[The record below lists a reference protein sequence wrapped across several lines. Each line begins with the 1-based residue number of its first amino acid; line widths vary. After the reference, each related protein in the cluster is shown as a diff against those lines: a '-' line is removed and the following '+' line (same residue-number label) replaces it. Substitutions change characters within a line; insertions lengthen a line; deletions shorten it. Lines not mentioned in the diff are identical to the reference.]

1 MRSACLMAVLMCCA
15 SACRAQST
23 ATSPAPEEPLGTY
36 LASPRGLTGSWVS
49 TEPRG
54 KRQFRMLP
62 YDEGIEFSQGMHK
75 QFPNGL
81 YADAEATTPIWSVDF
96 YEAGINWYGENS
108 QSDPNPRL
116 VISKNGRWLARVRHD
131 PESANDKVLW
141 FYEDGK
147 QGRSYSLLDWVTPE
161 QAQKF
166 IDKEANQF
174 RVEYR
179 SENSRAVL
187 ELVFPWNGNE
197 WEYIRFGFSDGSIL
211 ERGTATAG
219 PREPDYFRWIG
230 LALVVAFFVGC
241 AAVFLKI
248 YKQLKLT

>member
-1 MRSACLMAVLMCCA
+1 MRFACLMAVLMCCA

-36 LASPRGLTGSWVS
+36 PASPRGIKGYWVS
-49 TEPRG
+49 TEPQG

-62 YDEGIEFSQGMHK
+62 FAEGIEFSQGIHK

-81 YADAEATTPIWSVDF
+81 FADAEATTPIWSVDF
-96 YEAGINWYGENS
+96 YESGINWYGEKHPA
-108 QSDPNPRL
+108 DPCTL
-116 VISKNGRWLARVRHD
+116 VISRNGRWLARVRHN

-147 QGRSYSLLDWVTPE
+147 QGRSYSLLDLVTPE

-179 SENSRAVL
+179 SENSGAIL
-187 ELVFPWNGNE
+187 ELVFPWNGTGFDF
-197 WEYIRFGFSDGSIL
+197 IRFSLSDGSIL